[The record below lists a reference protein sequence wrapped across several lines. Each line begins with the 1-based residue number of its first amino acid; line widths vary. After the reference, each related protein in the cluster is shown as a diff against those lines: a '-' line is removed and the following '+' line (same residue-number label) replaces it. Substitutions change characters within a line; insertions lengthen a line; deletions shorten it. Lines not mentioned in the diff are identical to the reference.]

1 MSKEKNSK
9 KFCGISIVRGRPVKT
24 VIQVATLVKP
34 QVFDRDTRLRLKE
47 LQKIY
52 QKVPKTK
59 CGRCGK
65 CCCYFILTSV
75 YSIEYLN
82 ILKYVR
88 ENFHANEIYALHA
101 KSKMN
106 LYAIQ
111 KNRKTGIWPRKWKRW
126 LPCIFFNQKANLC
139 RIHKQKPFICRA
151 YGLYFKHDL
160 AYKKKKQA
168 PTCRWVKLLNK
179 KDRKLLKSTTQQ
191 SLCDEIE
198 KLSKDYINM
207 SKDRKRMIVTK
218 SRRMEEWFF
227 IPPL

>member
-1 MSKEKNSK
+1 MEENIK
-9 KFCGISIVRGRPVKT
+9 KFRGISILNGKPVKA
-24 VIQVATLVKP
+24 VVQVAILAKH
-34 QVFDRDTRLRLKE
+34 QVFDRDTRLRLKK

-65 CCCYFILTSV
+65 CCCYFILTPV

-82 ILKYVR
+82 ILKYIR
-88 ENFHANEIYALHA
+88 ENFPANEIYALHA

-111 KNRKTGIWPRKWKRW
+111 KNRKTGIRPRKWKRW
-126 LPCIFFNQKANLC
+126 LPCIFFDQKANLC
-139 RIHKQKPFICRA
+139 RIYKQKPFLCRA

-160 AYKKKKQA
+160 AYKKKKQVFA
-168 PTCRWVKLLNK
+168 CRWIKFLNK
-179 KDRKLLKSTTQQ
+179 KDRKLLESNTQQ
-191 SLCDEIE
+191 SLRDEIE
-198 KLSKDYINM
+198 KLSKEYIHISN
-207 SKDRKRMIVTK
+207 DQNNIVATK